1 MAGSK
6 APLSPDEGAE
16 TPVLVALLPPGSPT
30 GEFWREKV
38 IKQW

>member
-1 MAGSK
+1 MSGPE

-30 GEFWREKV
+30 GEFWSDKV
-38 IKQW
+38 VKQC